1 MKSTKFST
9 LRRWGLI
16 LLSGLA
22 LQAPAQDFP
31 KNLTADDKTY
41 LLSKFWSEVKY
52 NFVYFDQ
59 MGEARWDSLY
69 QAYLPRVRQTPD
81 DQAFYDELRR
91 FCALLHDGHTNVYW
105 NGAQGI
111 TTYFDQLQ
119 WYVARIGG
127 KAIVTHI
134 NQLNRERI
142 PVGSE
147 IISVN
152 GIATE
157 DYIRQ
162 NVLPLISS
170 STDYVRWDRAT
181 QLMLQGAMGET
192 YEVGVRTPKG
202 KTLTLKLKHAI
213 VDPVRSDPMYPAQES
228 RQLLELRWLK
238 GDVAYVA
245 LNSFSNPN
253 IVERWKAIFP
263 ELQKRAKKL
272 IIDLRRNGG
281 GSTGTGAEILSY
293 LTPDSRLKSS
303 NWYTRSYG
311 AAYAAWDQGITPADT
326 VGNAWARRCYLTHRG
341 LYMEGEENN
350 TFDIPDATPRLVIP
364 TVVLTEHNTASAA
377 EDFLILA
384 DGQKHFTRIGRPSNG
399 STGQPLQINMPHGF
413 SARICTKKDTYPDG
427 RPFVG
432 VGIKPDIVVEPT
444 AEDFIKG
451 RDAQLEAALNFLKK
465 QQ

>member
-41 LLSKFWSEVKY
+41 MLSKFWSEVKF

-81 DQAFYDELRR
+81 DQAFFDEMRR
-91 FCALLHDGHTNVYW
+91 FCALLRDGHTHIGW
-105 NGAQGI
+105 SGSSGI

-119 WYVARIGG
+119 WYLDRIGG
-127 KAIVTHI
+127 KAIVTRI

-142 PVGSE
+142 PVGTE
-147 IISVN
+147 IISQW
-152 GIATE
+152 E
-157 DYIRQ
+157 
-162 NVLPLISS
+162 
-170 STDYVRWDRAT
+170 
-181 QLMLQGAMGET
+181 
-192 YEVGVRTPKG
+192 
-202 KTLTLKLKHAI
+202 
-213 VDPVRSDPMYPAQES
+213 
-228 RQLLELRWLK
+228 
-238 GDVAYVA
+238 
-245 LNSFSNPN
+245 
-253 IVERWKAIFP
+253 AIFP
-263 ELQKRAKKL
+263 ELRKRAKKL
-272 IIDLRRNGG
+272 ILDLRRNGG
-281 GSTGTGAEILSY
+281 GNTGTGAAILKY
-293 LTPDSRLKSS
+293 LTPDSRLMGS
-303 NWYTRSYG
+303 NWYTRVYG
-311 AAYAAWDQGITPADT
+311 AAYAAWGEGVTPADT
-326 VGNAWARRCYLTHRG
+326 VGDAHARRCYLTRRG
-341 LYMEGEENN
+341 QYMEGEEGNA
-350 TFDIPDATPRLVIP
+350 FEVPASLPRLVIP
-364 TVVLTEHNTASAA
+364 TVVLTEHRTASAA

-399 STGQPLQINMPHGF
+399 STGQPIRFSLGHGF

-451 RDAQLEAALNFLKK
+451 RDAQLEAALDFLKK
-465 QQ
+465 QR

>member
-41 LLSKFWSEVKY
+41 MLSKFWSEVKF

-81 DQAFYDELRR
+81 DQAFFDEMRR
-91 FCALLHDGHTNVYW
+91 FCALLRDGHTHIGW
-105 NGAQGI
+105 SGSSGI

-119 WYVARIGG
+119 WYLDRIGG
-127 KAIVTHI
+127 KAIVTRI

-142 PVGSE
+142 PVGTE

-152 GIATE
+152 GLPTDE
-157 DYIRQ
+157 YIRQ

-170 STDYVRWDRAT
+170 STDYVRWDVAT
-181 QLMLQGAMGET
+181 RSMLQGPEGSSFDVE
-192 YEVGVRTPKG
+192 VRTPKG
-202 KTLTLKLKHAI
+202 KTLTLHLKHTFEES
-213 VDPVRSDPMYPAQES
+213 VQSDPLYPAEQNHP
-228 RQLLELRWLK
+228 LLELKWYPN
-238 GDVAYVA
+238 DVAYVA
-245 LNSFSNPN
+245 LNSFGDPKIISQW
-253 IVERWKAIFP
+253 EAIFP
-263 ELQKRAKKL
+263 ELRKRAKKL
-272 IIDLRRNGG
+272 ILDLRRNGG
-281 GSTGTGAEILSY
+281 GNTGTGAAILKY
-293 LTPDSRLKSS
+293 LTPDSRLMGS
-303 NWYTRSYG
+303 NWYTRVYG
-311 AAYAAWDQGITPADT
+311 AAYAAWGEGVTPADT
-326 VGNAWARRCYLTHRG
+326 VGDAHARRCYLTRRG
-341 LYMEGEENN
+341 QYMEGEEGNA
-350 TFDIPDATPRLVIP
+350 FEVPASLPRLVIP
-364 TVVLTEHNTASAA
+364 TVVLTEHRTASAA

-399 STGQPLQINMPHGF
+399 STGQPIRFSLGHGF

-451 RDAQLEAALNFLKK
+451 RDAQLEAALDFLKK
-465 QQ
+465 QR